1 MGGIR
6 GFADTLVLYILDP
19 VESVSGL
26 LEWTMFYLAYFPEV
40 QSQLQQ
46 VTDKVSH
53 TDVFQ
58 ILFKPDNNYILK
70 DKYFQYGNLH
80 RN

>member
-6 GFADTLVLYILDP
+6 GFADTLILYFMDP

-40 QSQLQQ
+40 QSQLKQ
-46 VTDKVSH
+46 VTDKVGH
-53 TDVFQ
+53 TDF
-58 ILFKPDNNYILK
+58 FK
-70 DKYFQYGNLH
+70 
-80 RN
+80 